1 MGTHDDDENMIPFQI
16 KKKRES
22 NIVGNEMITGWGD
35 NDEDIRVVPKLNIK
49 IAT

>member
-1 MGTHDDDENMIPFQI
+1 MIPFQK

-35 NDEDIRVVPKLNIK
+35 NDEELRIVPKLNIK
-49 IAT
+49 IDT